1 MSGAG
6 RVVAIV
12 QARMASSRL
21 PGTVLADI
29 GGRPMLLWVVE
40 RARRTPG
47 LHALGV
53 ATTTDPG
60 DDAVAG
66 LCAAHGIACVR
77 GHPTDVLDRFHQAA
91 EAFDAGVIVR
101 LTADCPLIDPQVIAH
116 TLQALLQA
124 DPPPDMAANRLPSGR
139 TYPIGLDTE
148 VVTRAALERAWRE
161 ADRPH
166 QREHVLPYLYDEPGR
181 FRVLRVD
188 HDEDLGRMR
197 WTVDTPED
205 LAFVRQVVSHF
216 PGRDD
221 FGWLEVVD
229 LLRRR
234 PELAAINAGV
244 QHKGF
249 RDAG

>member
-1 MSGAG
+1 MSAAP

-21 PGTVLADI
+21 PGKVLADI
-29 GGRPMLLWVVE
+29 GGRPMLLWVVR

-47 LHALGV
+47 LHALAV
-53 ATTTDPG
+53 ATTTDAG

-66 LCAAHGIACVR
+66 LCATHGVACLR

-91 EAFDAGVIVR
+91 EAFAADVIVR
-101 LTADCPLIDPQVIAH
+101 LTADCPLIDPQVIGITLEAFLH
-116 TLQALLQA
+116 TEPAA
-124 DPPPDMAANRLPSGR
+124 DMAANRLPSGR

-148 VVTRAALERAWRE
+148 VVSRAALERAWRE
-161 ADRPH
+161 ADRPY

-188 HDEDLGRMR
+188 HAEDLGAMR

-205 LAFVRQVVSHF
+205 LAFVREVVRHF

-221 FGWLEVVD
+221 FGWLEIVD

-244 QHKGF
+244 RHKTHQ
-249 RDAG
+249 DAG